1 MLFSNVK
8 GMAKTLTTPCR
19 QKGSASKIQV
29 PCTDVIQMC
38 NKGMG
43 GVDFIHQRAAVYH
56 LYRKPCIRFHFVHI
70 FDLLDLACANS
81 YIVYSMMHPN
91 DLTLL
96 DFETIF
102 STYLITR
109 YESRNTA
116 PPDGKRGS
124 KRKDQYHFEQGNL
137 SPHLP
142 EIQNIQSRFE
152 YCYKERNDLKT
163 YVLWLI

>member
-1 MLFSNVK
+1 
-8 GMAKTLTTPCR
+8 
-19 QKGSASKIQV
+19 
-29 PCTDVIQMC
+29 MC

-43 GVDFIHQRAAVYH
+43 GVDFIHQRAAVYY
-56 LYRKPCIRFHFVHI
+56 LYQNQVLDFILCIF
-70 FDLLDLACANS
+70 FDLMDLACANS

-96 DFETIF
+96 DLETIF

-109 YESRNTA
+109 YKSQSTA
-116 PPDGKRGS
+116 TPDGKRGS

-137 SPHLP
+137 PSHLP
-142 EIQNIQSRFE
+142 EIQNIQRRFE

-163 YVLWLI
+163 YVL

>member
-1 MLFSNVK
+1 MLK
-8 GMAKTLTTPCR
+8 EWQKHLLIPAGKKDQR
-19 QKGSASKIQV
+19 QKSRYLAQTLSKCAIKEWVMLILFIRGLQFIICIENQV
-29 PCTDVIQMC
+29 L
-38 NKGMG
+38 
-43 GVDFIHQRAAVYH
+43 DFIS
-56 LYRKPCIRFHFVHI
+56 CIF
-70 FDLLDLACANS
+70 FDLIDLVCANS

-109 YESRNTA
+109 YKSQSTA
-116 PPDGKRGS
+116 TPDGKRGS

-137 SPHLP
+137 PSHLP
-142 EIQNIQSRFE
+142 EIQSIQRRFE

-163 YVLWLI
+163 YVLWLILAT